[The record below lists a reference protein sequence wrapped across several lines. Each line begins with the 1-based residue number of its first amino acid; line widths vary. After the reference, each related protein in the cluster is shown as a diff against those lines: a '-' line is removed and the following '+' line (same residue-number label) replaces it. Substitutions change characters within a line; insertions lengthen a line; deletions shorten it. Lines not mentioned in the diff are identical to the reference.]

1 MLNYSKF
8 LLSSIFNNFFFQ
20 LDDSVFTETPDDN
33 IDVIDTDSTFYKDLI
48 RVIAIDVA
56 VIVVFGL
63 LFDLICY
70 CKKSST
76 NENVAAKGYTIGMI
90 QAAKRKCSIKKGV
103 LRNLSKFTGKQLC
116 QSLFFDKAAD
126 LRPTTLLKKRLWHRC
141 FPVNFEKFLR
151 AHFLQITFGR
161 LLLYD
166 SKVEPFG
173 KRNLYKAI
181 HTWQFSFE
189 SAMLVLLL

>member
-1 MLNYSKF
+1 M
-8 LLSSIFNNFFFQ
+8 LSSIFNNFFFQ

-33 IDVIDTDSTFYKDLI
+33 IEVIDTDSTFYKDLI

-126 LRPTTLLKKRLWHRC
+126 LRPTTLLLC
-141 FPVNFEKFLR
+141 EF
-151 AHFLQITFGR
+151 
-161 LLLYD
+161 
-166 SKVEPFG
+166 
-173 KRNLYKAI
+173 
-181 HTWQFSFE
+181 
-189 SAMLVLLL
+189 